1 MWHADLLGER
11 ARLTPGKLALVDKAW
26 GCRLSFRELNERA
39 EATARVLLGDLG
51 LLPGE
56 RLALL
61 AGNRLEFLDLYFAA
75 SKSGAVLVPLNPRLA
90 VPELATILGHA
101 EPKGLVFAGE
111 LAEKALAAAEEVGL
125 STLIPLDPLPSFPTP
140 TLAQKVAQAPSVP
153 LPRPLGGEA
162 PLAIL
167 YTSGTT
173 GAPKGV
179 VIPHRMVAFN
189 AWATAIA
196 WELRSEDVS
205 PIFTP
210 LYHAGGLSAF
220 LTPLIAVGGTIILH
234 RGFDPEE
241 VWRTMEGEGCTV
253 ALGVPT
259 LWRLLADHPL
269 FSQVNLSQVRWFI
282 SGGAPLPVQLIHRYK
297 ERGVVLRQGYGLT
310 EVGVNCFTMTDQEA
324 WEKAG
329 SIGKPFP
336 FTQARVVD
344 KEGKALGPGE
354 VGELLL
360 AGPHVSAG
368 YFRNPQATAEA
379 FDPEGFFH
387 TGDMVTYDP
396 EGFYYVVGRAKEMF
410 ISGGVNVF
418 PGEVEAVL
426 QAHPQVLD
434 VAVVG
439 VPDELWGEHGVAFV
453 VAAGDL
459 SADKLVEFLRP
470 RIASFKIPKEFFFVE
485 ALPRTAYGKVVR
497 RALVEQWRRRQG
509 AQKP

>member
-1 MWHADLLGER
+1 VPTTPNRISRWYTYPKSPKRNAHIERFNRTLQESFVDYHEDLLFTDLHLFNQKLADWLVFSNAQRPHSSLGER
-11 ARLTPGKLALVDKAW
+11 PPPVAHPRPTPV
-26 GCRLSFRELNERA
+26 
-39 EATARVLLGDLG
+39 
-51 LLPGE
+51 P
-56 RLALL
+56 
-61 AGNRLEFLDLYFAA
+61 Y
-75 SKSGAVLVPLNPRLA
+75 VLV
-90 VPELATILGHA
+90 
-101 EPKGLVFAGE
+101 
-111 LAEKALAAAEEVGL
+111 
-125 STLIPLDPLPSFPTP
+125 
-140 TLAQKVAQAPSVP
+140 
-153 LPRPLGGEA
+153 
-162 PLAIL
+162 
-167 YTSGTT
+167 
-173 GAPKGV
+173 
-179 VIPHRMVAFN
+179 AFK
-189 AWATAIA
+189 
-196 WELRSEDVS
+196 
-205 PIFTP
+205 
-210 LYHAGGLSAF
+210 
-220 LTPLIAVGGTIILH
+220 
-234 RGFDPEE
+234 
-241 VWRTMEGEGCTV
+241 
-253 ALGVPT
+253 
-259 LWRLLADHPL
+259 
-269 FSQVNLSQVRWFI
+269 
-282 SGGAPLPVQLIHRYK
+282 PLPVQLIHRYK

-310 EVGVNCFTMTDQEA
+310 EVGVNCFTMTEQEA

-426 QAHPQVLD
+426 QAHPQVVD

-459 SADKLVEFLRP
+459 SADGLVEFLRP